1 MKPLN
6 FLIIGLISLTSC
18 EKPSIDEYYKEIE
31 NISDKEGQ
39 YRPIKDGVVIESGP
53 VDLGLSVKWSARNL
67 DANTT
72 DHFAY
77 SNLDDG
83 TKFNGNEY
91 NWSRGVSIYEVG
103 GTKYDNA
110 TRLLGKRWKTPSN
123 NEFLELNKCKISWTS
138 YKGVD
143 GVIVTGTTGNAI
155 FIPIDEYKTY
165 WTSSYFSSSGDIPYR
180 PVYCYFVNRDVPEF
194 MADYYDEDNS
204 EKYIRPV
211 YTGK

>member
-6 FLIIGLISLTSC
+6 FLIIGLIFLTSC
-18 EKPSIDEYYKEIE
+18 EKPSIDEYYKELETIP
-31 NISDKEGQ
+31 DKDGL
-39 YRPIKDGVVIESGP
+39 YRPIKDGVIVESGP

-83 TKFNGNEY
+83 TKFKGNKY
-91 NWSRGVSIYEVG
+91 SWSIGERICEVG

-110 TRLLGKRWKTPSN
+110 TRLLGIKWKTPSN
-123 NEFLELNKCKISWTS
+123 KEFLELNKCKISWTN
-138 YKGVD
+138 YKGID

-155 FIPIDEYKTY
+155 FIPMNEYKTY
-165 WTSSYFSSSGDIPYR
+165 WTSTYYSSVSGIPYQN
-180 PVYCYFVNRDVPEF
+180 VYCYFVITNIPEF
-194 MADYYDEDNS
+194 MSNYGEDNS